1 MQLQCQGWQWWLLWW
16 RWQTDLTDLGSL
28 SLLQEEGRLFETEEQ
43 RGTFYFSSASRV
55 VDIDQESNLCRSV
68 EKPNALLL
76 KRGEGKKD
84 DLLQC
89 ITDGRKRK
97 NDWQRVG
104 DRGMDKGSLFLGA
117 DQLGLCNL
125 LLSSASERVLKTPF
139 KMQPN
144 SHIQYSTS
152 AFSRT
157 NQSAWALPA
166 QCAMQEGE

>member
-28 SLLQEEGRLFETEEQ
+28 SLLQEDGRLFETEEQ
-43 RGTFYFSSASRV
+43 RGTFYFSFASRV

-84 DLLQC
+84 DPLQC
-89 ITDGRKRK
+89 ITDGKKKKEWLTKSRG
-97 NDWQRVG
+97 QRDGQGELVF
-104 DRGMDKGSLFLGA
+104 RSRSIRSLQSTA
-117 DQLGLCNL
+117 TICIWK
-125 LLSSASERVLKTPF
+125 SIKTPV
-139 KMQPN
+139 KTQPN
-144 SHIQYSTS
+144 SHIQYST
-152 AFSRT
+152 FSRT